1 MQKEV
6 SPWILSRRS
15 VLALAGTGLVA
26 WDSLFASSSEFWNK
40 KDPSQWSGEEIDQL
54 TSKSPWA
61 KSVTAQAAPSS
72 YGNSGQGNP
81 NGGGYP
87 GGGGYPRNGG
97 GMGGPSIGIGGIGI
111 GMPRGRGGMG
121 GGRGGGMGR
130 GAGVTYKGTV
140 RWESAQ
146 PILDALKN
154 PLPDAFAKHYVIG
167 VRDIPLI
174 EDRPPQRRNDDDSD
188 SSGSSSTSTSRS
200 TASNPSKDTLEYLK
214 QSTTLQPK
222 GRNLAQAG
230 VVQQMTPGGTYFLF
244 GFSKELL
251 DFGKNDRE
259 VEFSTRL
266 GRVLVKA
273 KFDMKEMTYHG
284 KLAV

>member
-1 MQKEV
+1 MPKEV
-6 SPWILSRRS
+6 DSWILSRRS
-15 VLALAGTGLVA
+15 VFTLAGAGLFA
-26 WDSLFASSSEFWNK
+26 WDSLYAFSSDFWNK
-40 KDPSQWSGEEIDQL
+40 KDPSQWTGEEIDQL

-61 KSVTAQAAPSS
+61 KAVTAQGAPGG
-72 YGNSGQGNP
+72 YGSGQGSP

-87 GGGGYPRNGG
+87 GGGGG
-97 GMGGPSIGIGGIGI
+97 GMGRPTIGIGGIGF
-111 GMPRGRGGMG
+111 PRGRGMG
-121 GGRGGGMGR
+121 GGRGGYPGGGR
-130 GAGVTYKGTV
+130 GAGATYKGTV

-174 EDRPPQRRNDDDSD
+174 EDRPRRQDNDDPDSTN
-188 SSGSSSTSTSRS
+188 STNSTN
-200 TASNPSKDTLEYLK
+200 SNTLSKDTIETLK

-222 GRNLAQAG
+222 GRELAQAG

-244 GFSKELL
+244 GFSKEFL

-259 VEFSTRL
+259 VDFSTRL
-266 GRVLVKA
+266 GRILVKD
-273 KFDMKEMTYHG
+273 KFDMKEMLYHG

>member
-6 SPWILSRRS
+6 SPWILSRRN
-15 VLALAGTGLVA
+15 VLALAGAGLVSL
-26 WDSLFASSSEFWNK
+26 DSLYASSSDFWNK
-40 KDPSQWSGEEIDQL
+40 KDPSQWTGEQIDQL
-54 TSKSPWA
+54 TRKSPWA
-61 KSVTAQAAPSS
+61 KSVNAQAPPGG
-72 YGNSGQGNP
+72 YGGSGQGYP

-87 GGGGYPRNGG
+87 GGGGG
-97 GMGGPSIGIGGIGI
+97 GMGRPTIGIGGI
-111 GMPRGRGGMG
+111 GMPRGRGMG
-121 GGRGGGMGR
+121 GGRGGGYPGGGR
-130 GAGVTYKGTV
+130 AAGTTYKGTV

-146 PILDALKN
+146 PILDALKS

-174 EDRPPQRRNDDDSD
+174 EDRPRRQDNDDPD
-188 SSGSSSTSTSRS
+188 SSNSTNSTRS
-200 TASNPSKDTLEYLK
+200 TTLSKDTMESLK

-222 GRNLAQAG
+222 SRELAQAG

-244 GFSKELL
+244 GFSKDLL

-259 VEFSTRL
+259 VDFTTRL
-266 GRVLVKA
+266 GRILVKA
-273 KFDMKEMTYHG
+273 KFDMKEMLYHG

>member
-1 MQKEV
+1 MQKEA

-15 VLALAGTGLVA
+15 VLTLAGAGLVA
-26 WDSLFASSSEFWNK
+26 WDSLYASSSEFWNK
-40 KDPSQWSGEEIDQL
+40 KDPSQWTGEEIDRL
-54 TSKSPWA
+54 TTKSPWA
-61 KSVTAQAAPSS
+61 KAVTAQAAPGG
-72 YGNSGQGNP
+72 YGQGQGSP

-87 GGGGYPRNGG
+87 GGGGGGG
-97 GMGGPSIGIGGIGI
+97 GMGRPTIGIGGIGI
-111 GMPRGRGGMG
+111 GMPRGRGMG
-121 GGRGGGMGR
+121 GGRGGGYPGGGR
-130 GAGVTYKGTV
+130 GGGAGATYKGTV

-154 PLPDAFAKHYVIG
+154 PLPEAFAKHYVIG

-174 EDRPPQRRNDDDSD
+174 EDRPPRRQDDDDPD
-188 SSGSSSTSTSRS
+188 SPNSTNT
-200 TASNPSKDTLEYLK
+200 TNSNTLSKNTLDNLK

-222 GRNLAQAG
+222 GRELAQAG

-244 GFSKELL
+244 GFSKEFL

-259 VEFSTRL
+259 VDFSTRL
-266 GRVLVKA
+266 GRTLVKA
-273 KFDMKEMTYHG
+273 KFDMKEMLYHG